1 MNIYRHNGRSN
12 LCGTRVKK
20 ERLRL
25 KLTQEQ
31 LAAQVQVTGLDITQ
45 RAVSRIETGN
55 RVVPDYELIYLSKAL
70 DIPVSYLLGLE

>member
-31 LAAQVQVTGLDITQ
+31 LAAQWPGYYTTCCQ
-45 RAVSRIETGN
+45 
-55 RVVPDYELIYLSKAL
+55 PY
-70 DIPVSYLLGLE
+70 